1 MAFIAP
7 CCNYCL
13 AIVLG
18 AIFLA
23 QRFRVLLKSEEA
35 VFIFGIGNSERR
47 CQFTCPKLYDCVP
60 PDQGPNAIER
70 DNNLE

>member
-1 MAFIAP
+1 MRDYFHSGFLQL
-7 CCNYCL
+7 L

-23 QRFRVLLKSEEA
+23 PSGFVESEEA